1 MGYLTGAGRSGM
13 TRGRGRRSLGE
24 DVERIIAAV
33 GSVAFDGAWDGFLSG
48 ALTGTSGPQNDAP
61 CYGKWRSW
69 SNLMDK

>member
-33 GSVAFDGAWDGFLSG
+33 GSVAFDGAWDGSSSG
-48 ALTGTSGPQNDAP
+48 ALTGTSGPQNGAP
-61 CYGKWRSW
+61 CYVKWASW
-69 SNLMDK
+69 SNVMVK